1 MINVAFQIIASTDD
15 EARLVN
21 DKIVEFNKT
30 QVPLTQNVE
39 FIALNFHV
47 KNEQGSLIA
56 GINSLMY
63 YWHVLHIDSLFVS
76 EKYRGKNI
84 GRTLLNKVE
93 SEAKQMG
100 AKLAHLDTFDWQAKD
115 FYLKFGYEIFG
126 ILEDCPEGHERY
138 YLKKHL

>member
-1 MINVAFQIIASTDD
+1 M
-15 EARLVN
+15 
-21 DKIVEFNKT
+21 
-30 QVPLTQNVE
+30 
-39 FIALNFHV
+39 
-47 KNEQGSLIA
+47 
-56 GINSLMY
+56 
-63 YWHVLHIDSLFVS
+63 LHIDSLFVS